1 MDSAVHKDYFK
12 KQKDSFMRL
21 FLGILFFLISVNLY
35 AQNETDHN
43 YEYALIEAAR
53 QKSVGNLS
61 EAINLYKKCIVVNPE
76 SSIAAYEL
84 GSIYAALNKLDLAES
99 YLRTAYSMDQDNY
112 WYLLGFSEILKAN
125 EKYKE
130 AEELLKDYLKFKN
143 DTKLKYS
150 LATVYEQ
157 GGKNK
162 KALSVLDELEK
173 ENGVSELVIL
183 KKVDILKAENEIVK
197 AENEIKK
204 LIDLMPESGAYQI
217 ILAEFLVETGQKER
231 AAQVFEKAYATD
243 TTNIYAITS
252 LSDYYTT
259 NKNFKRGFYFLE
271 KALYH
276 PGVKLENKVKTV
288 LFYIEKQET
297 IENYKPELK
306 SLINALI
313 ITYPDNLQVKTLAY
327 DFYSRIREYQ
337 MAFNLI
343 LELVDQ
349 KKDNFLFWQQAVF
362 TASLL
367 NEFDKIIEISNEAL
381 KIFPNK
387 RELHLFKG
395 IAYYQKG
402 EFETSYSILIENYVL
417 GLDLGTQLQFLTFLG
432 ESAYKSDKKN
442 QAFEY
447 FEELLLLD
455 PDNIGIMN
463 NYSYYLSL
471 ENLNLDRAKELSF
484 KTIKTEPDNPVYLDT
499 YGWILFVMGDYE
511 EAHIYL
517 QKAVKN
523 SNDADVLFHYAEV
536 LFKLGNMV
544 DARIYYI
551 KAKDA
556 GYDKEIIENKLAL
569 CY

>member
-217 ILAEFLVETGQKER
+217 ILAEFLSR
-231 AAQVFEKAYATD
+231 FM
-243 TTNIYAITS
+243 
-252 LSDYYTT
+252 
-259 NKNFKRGFYFLE
+259 NF
-271 KALYH
+271 
-276 PGVKLENKVKTV
+276 
-288 LFYIEKQET
+288 
-297 IENYKPELK
+297 
-306 SLINALI
+306 
-313 ITYPDNLQVKTLAY
+313 
-327 DFYSRIREYQ
+327 
-337 MAFNLI
+337 
-343 LELVDQ
+343 
-349 KKDNFLFWQQAVF
+349 
-362 TASLL
+362 
-367 NEFDKIIEISNEAL
+367 
-381 KIFPNK
+381 
-387 RELHLFKG
+387 
-395 IAYYQKG
+395 
-402 EFETSYSILIENYVL
+402 
-417 GLDLGTQLQFLTFLG
+417 
-432 ESAYKSDKKN
+432 
-442 QAFEY
+442 
-447 FEELLLLD
+447 
-455 PDNIGIMN
+455 
-463 NYSYYLSL
+463 
-471 ENLNLDRAKELSF
+471 
-484 KTIKTEPDNPVYLDT
+484 
-499 YGWILFVMGDYE
+499 
-511 EAHIYL
+511 
-517 QKAVKN
+517 
-523 SNDADVLFHYAEV
+523 
-536 LFKLGNMV
+536 
-544 DARIYYI
+544 
-551 KAKDA
+551 
-556 GYDKEIIENKLAL
+556 
-569 CY
+569 